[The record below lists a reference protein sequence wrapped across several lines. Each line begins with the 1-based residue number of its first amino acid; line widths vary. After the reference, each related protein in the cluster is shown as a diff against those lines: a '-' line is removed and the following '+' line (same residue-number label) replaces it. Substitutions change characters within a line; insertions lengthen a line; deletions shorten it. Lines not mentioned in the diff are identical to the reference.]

1 MRVMCCSTSS
11 TSLQRAFKCPF
22 HFYFNGRRFTYRRQ
36 INLRNLI
43 TAHQKSLKW
52 MQKGESSALEF
63 GTSQNDCIL
72 IVKCE
77 IYWMFWALLLQ
88 SKLRSIYGS
97 QHVVSRELRPMLADE
112 DRASGSANSV
122 HAADVGTSGRQ
133 KWEKEAL
140 RGVGE
145 RFKAW
150 SWARWF
156 LACRCV
162 RDSATR
168 LVTAADGVWPLGF
181 TFRSA
186 GQADSA
192 AMQKMRGRR
201 LGRAP

>member
-88 SKLRSIYGS
+88 SKLRSIYVPTCC
-97 QHVVSRELRPMLADE
+97 QPWIAANASRWR
-112 DRASGSANSV
+112 S
-122 HAADVGTSGRQ
+122 
-133 KWEKEAL
+133 
-140 RGVGE
+140 
-145 RFKAW
+145 RFWISKQCAC
-150 SWARWF
+150 
-156 LACRCV
+156 CRCRDQRETEV
-162 RDSATR
+162 RERSSPGSWR
-168 LVTAADGVWPLGF
+168 EVQSLVLGSLVSGMPLR
-181 TFRSA
+181 TW
-186 GQADSA
+186 
-192 AMQKMRGRR
+192 
-201 LGRAP
+201 